1 MLCSHSM
8 PREGRAHNSEHARES
23 CIVLL
28 VSHDLGLPVLVAMK
42 IISAL
47 YKRLVCNVQILEA
60 VKYQRLLER
69 AL

>member
-1 MLCSHSM
+1 MVLCSHSV
-8 PREGRAHNSEHARES
+8 PGEGRAHDSEHARES
-23 CIVLL
+23 C
-28 VSHDLGLPVLVAMK
+28 SHDSGLPVLAAMK

-60 VKYQRLLER
+60 VKYQQLLEG

>member
-1 MLCSHSM
+1 M

-23 CIVLL
+23 RIVLL
-28 VSHDLGLPVLVAMK
+28 MSHDLGLPVLVAMK